1 MAENKI
7 VFNDSS
13 ERQGVFHRRIFVMGG
28 VVAFGLFGLTGGLA
42 YLQLLQGGRYAR
54 LSEAN
59 QYNFRLI
66 PPPRG
71 EILDRYG
78 KVVAGNRP
86 SFRVMIM
93 ANEVKDI
100 DKTLDQISYILPQTD
115 LSRRRILRDINQNQR
130 L

>member
-1 MAENKI
+1 
-7 VFNDSS
+7 
-13 ERQGVFHRRIFVMGG
+13 
-28 VVAFGLFGLTGGLA
+28 
-42 YLQLLQGGRYAR
+42 R

-66 PPPRG
+66 PPQRG
-71 EILDRYG
+71 DILDRYG

-100 DKTLDQISYILPQTD
+100 DKTLDQLSYILPQTET
-115 LSRRRILRDINQNQR
+115 SRRRILRDINQNQR
-130 L
+130 FVPTIVASDLTWEDFSKVNLYAAEIPGVVAD